1 MMTISELEMAIFVLR
16 RTSRSAAL
24 VLAACSP
31 TRWLGL
37 VHCQRNI
44 PHIQVSWCGSKLRRA
59 SA

>member
-1 MMTISELEMAIFVLR
+1 MTISELEVAIFVLR
-16 RTSRSAAL
+16 RTSRSAARL
-24 VLAACSP
+24 LAACNP

-44 PHIQVSWCGSKLRRA
+44 PDIQVSWWGAKLRRA